1 MDYIILQAESKDRWD
16 AARSLQE
23 DVKSKMQNGYEP
35 QGGISVSISKHGYE
49 DWYLFSQAM
58 IKK

>member
-1 MDYIILQAESKDRWD
+1 MDYIILQVESKDRLD
-16 AARSLQE
+16 AAERLQK
-23 DVKSKMQNGYEP
+23 DVKSEMQNGYEP
-35 QGGISVSISKHGYE
+35 QGGIAVSISKHGYV